1 MSGWQRNY
9 PDFMEYVMVEKV
21 LVVPAGQVQ
30 YKFQAGFFHLEDEK
44 PLEAL
49 LRQARF
55 IDRPLAEDD
64 PTLKQIIP
72 YSLLCS
78 GERIFR
84 YQRTR
89 AGSEKRLHGLYSVGV
104 GGHINPVDADQTGM
118 DIVRAAALREI
129 AEEFVCRPSLPAG
142 LPGLI
147 NDDSNPVGRVHL
159 GVVFRYELLDES
171 ISPNEPENFADFGLA
186 SATEL
191 SSTLDQYE
199 TWSQIAIRALS

>member
-1 MSGWQRNY
+1 
-9 PDFMEYVMVEKV
+9 MVEQV
-21 LVVPAGQVQ
+21 LVVPAEQVHFV
-30 YKFQAGFFHLEDEK
+30 FQAGFYALNQE
-44 PLEAL
+44 EAL
-49 LRQARF
+49 ETLLLQARF

-78 GERIFR
+78 GDRIFR

-104 GGHINPVDADQTGM
+104 GGHINPVDANQTGM

-129 AEEFVCRPSLPAG
+129 AEEFICRPGLPAT
-142 LPGLI
+142 LLGLI

-159 GVVFRYELLDES
+159 GIVFRYELADEH

-191 SSTLDQYE
+191 SFTLEQFE